1 MLLLL
6 DKHCPRVAVKQKQ
19 CRLTPWFDAECRKSR
34 HVTVLERRY
43 RRSRKK
49 ADNSAWLSEMK
60 SLHALYEEKNR
71 QYWCNEIADSKGD
84 SRRLRRTMSGITGE
98 KQTSSDSGGFT
109 ADEFVSFLLIKW
121 KLYVSLRRLHRFT
134 TSPRLQH
141 IGLLWPAGNLSR
153 PTMLFN

>member
-19 CRLTPWFDAECRKSR
+19 CRLTPWFDTECRKSR
-34 HVTVLERRY
+34 HVTMLERRY

-71 QYWCNEIADSKGD
+71 PYWCNEIADSKGD
-84 SRRLRRTMSGITGE
+84 SRRLWRTMSDITGE

-109 ADEFVSFLLIKW
+109 ADEFVSFF
-121 KLYVSLRRLHRFT
+121 R
-134 TSPRLQH
+134 
-141 IGLLWPAGNLSR
+141 
-153 PTMLFN
+153 